1 MYSSSNFYK
10 IRNVKFLWDD
20 LTDSK
25 IVTKSRIINLQ
36 TLYAYVKSDIQNQT
50 STNIITYT

>member
-36 TLYAYVKSDIQNQT
+36 TLYAYVKSDIKNQT
-50 STNIITYT
+50 STNIITCT